1 MLKKYVYAILFIS
14 WMVFVT
20 FSSLYSFEG
29 DDLSAFNIP
38 YSDKIVHFVF
48 YFVAATLGFLFFHEQ
63 NGTGALFRNGLMR
76 IVFFLVFFGIIIE
89 VVQERFTM
97 NRSGDVFDALANSIG
112 AISGVTA
119 MYILFYSQR
128 WLK

>member
-1 MLKKYVYAILFIS
+1 
-14 WMVFVT
+14 MVFVT

-29 DDLSAFNIP
+29 DDLSSFNIP
-38 YSDKIVHFVF
+38 YGDKIVHLVF
-48 YFVAATLGFLFFHEQ
+48 YFVAGILGFLFFHEHKE
-63 NGTGALFRNGLMR
+63 TRTLFKKVLML
-76 IVFFLVFFGIIIE
+76 IVVFLVVFGIIIE

-112 AISGVTA
+112 AIGGVTA
-119 MYILFYSQR
+119 MYFLFYSQR

>member
-1 MLKKYVYAILFIS
+1 
-14 WMVFVT
+14 MVFVT

-29 DDLSAFNIP
+29 DDLSSFNIP
-38 YSDKIVHFVF
+38 YGDKIVHFVF
-48 YFVAATLGFLFFHEQ
+48 YFVAGTLGFLFFHEQ
-63 NGTGALFRNGLMR
+63 KGTRVLFRNVLML
-76 IVFFLVFFGIIIE
+76 IVVFLVFFGIIIE

-112 AISGVTA
+112 AIGGVTA
-119 MYILFYSQR
+119 MYFLFYSQR